1 MVIVSKQEKRQIFM
15 YLLKEGVIT
24 VPKDSYQPKH
34 DHLDMPNLKVQMIV
48 KSLKSRGYLNDVFCW
63 NWSYYTVTP
72 AGVKYLV
79 EQLGVSAEVV
89 PATYKKKRVVQQPKA
104 DDAEADEK
112 ATPTEQPAEQE

>member
-1 MVIVSKQEKRQIFM
+1 MVIVSKKEKRDIYI

-24 VPKDSYQPKH
+24 VRKDSYLPKH
-34 DHLDMPNLKVQMIV
+34 QHLDIPNLKVQMII
-48 KSLKSRGYLNDVFCW
+48 KSLKSRGFVNDTFSW

-89 PATYKKKRVVQQPKA
+89 PATYKKKRVVQQPKTE
-104 DDAEADEK
+104 DEGDEK
-112 ATPTEQPAEQE
+112 ATPTEQPAE